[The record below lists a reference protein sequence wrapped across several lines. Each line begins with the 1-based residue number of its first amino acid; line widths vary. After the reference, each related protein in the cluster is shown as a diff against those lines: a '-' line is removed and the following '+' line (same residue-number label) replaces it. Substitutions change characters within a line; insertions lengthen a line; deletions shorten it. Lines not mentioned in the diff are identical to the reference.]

1 MKPATANPRIIAMM
15 DHNNTELMRVPPQQ
29 RTSIAD
35 ASDVSARG
43 AY

>member
-1 MKPATANPRIIAMM
+1 MKPATANPRIIAMT
-15 DHNNTELMRVPPQQ
+15 DHNNTELMTLPPYLA
-29 RTSIAD
+29 TSIRG